1 MSSNSSFANI
11 TSPHAHG
18 GNTTSRIMLLVI
30 LATVPGVIALTYF
43 FGWGNLI
50 NIVLAS
56 ITALT
61 CEALILKIR
70 KRPIIFSLK
79 DNSALLTA
87 ILLGIALPPFA
98 PWWVTVV
105 AVSFAMVFAKH
116 LYGGLGNN
124 PFNPAMVGYALVLIS
139 FPVQMTTTW
148 ALPFFLTPDTLIPGQ
163 GIVSAQIM
171 SFTDTLGVIFSNTSN
186 LANGLTD
193 AFSGATPLD
202 TYKHLAKN
210 ETAIEILQGPLFADV
225 SSGGSASNWFAGGW
239 EFVNIAFLIGGLALL
254 ALRIFTWHIPFSILA
269 ALGTCSML
277 FGWDADLYVPWSLH
291 IFTGATMLCAFF
303 IATDPVTAS
312 TTPLGKIIYGAGI
325 GILIFVI
332 RTWGAY
338 PDAVAFAVLL
348 MNFAAPLID
357 TYTQP
362 RTYGHEK
369 AKRGLATKPDTNSN
383 KEG

>member
-1 MSSNSSFANI
+1 MAFVNI

-30 LATVPGVIALTYF
+30 LATVPGIIALTYF

-50 NIVLAS
+50 NIALAS

-61 CEALILKIR
+61 CEAIVLRIR
-70 KRPIIFSLK
+70 KRPVMFVLK
-79 DNSALLTA
+79 DNTALLTA
-87 ILLGIALPPFA
+87 VLLGIALPPFV

-105 AVSFAMVFAKH
+105 AVSFSMIFAKH

-148 ALPFFLTPDTLIPGQ
+148 ASPFFLNQDILSAGQTL
-163 GIVSAQIM
+163 SL
-171 SFTDTLGVIFSNTSN
+171 TDTLSVIFSS
-186 LANGLTD
+186 AAALTD
-193 AFSGATPLD
+193 GYSGATPLD

-210 ETAIEILQGPLFADV
+210 ETAIEIMQGPLFADAT
-225 SSGGSASNWFAGGW
+225 SGGSASNWFAGGW

-254 ALRIFTWHIPFSILA
+254 ALRIFTWHIPFSLLA
-269 ALGTCSML
+269 ALGTCSMI

-291 IFTGATMLCAFF
+291 IFTGATMLGAFF
-303 IATDPVTAS
+303 IATDPVSAS
-312 TTPLGKIIYGAGI
+312 TTPLGKIIFGAGI

-362 RTYGHEK
+362 RTYGHDK
-369 AKRGLATKPDTNSN
+369 AKRGLLVKESESSSINPSD

>member
-1 MSSNSSFANI
+1 MAFVNI

-30 LATVPGVIALTYF
+30 LATVPGIIALTYF

-50 NIVLAS
+50 NIALAS

-61 CEALILKIR
+61 CEAIVLRIR
-70 KRPIIFSLK
+70 KRPVMFVLK
-79 DNSALLTA
+79 DNTALLTA
-87 ILLGIALPPFA
+87 VLLGIALPPFA

-105 AVSFAMVFAKH
+105 AVSFSMIFAKH

-148 ALPFFLTPDTLIPGQ
+148 ASPFFLNQDILSAGQTL
-163 GIVSAQIM
+163 SL
-171 SFTDTLGVIFSNTSN
+171 TDTLSVIFSS
-186 LANGLTD
+186 APALTD
-193 AFSGATPLD
+193 GYSGATPLD

-210 ETAIEILQGPLFADV
+210 ETAIEILQGPLFADAT
-225 SSGGSASNWFAGGW
+225 SGGSASNWFAGGW

-254 ALRIFTWHIPFSILA
+254 ALRIFTWHIPFSLLA
-269 ALGTCSML
+269 ALGTCSMI

-291 IFTGATMLCAFF
+291 IFTGATMLGAFF
-303 IATDPVTAS
+303 IATDPVSAS
-312 TTPLGKIIYGAGI
+312 TTPLGKIIFGAGI

-362 RTYGHEK
+362 RTYGHDK
-369 AKRGLATKPDTNSN
+369 AKRGLLVKESESSSINPSD

>member
-1 MSSNSSFANI
+1 MALSNSGFVKI
-11 TSPHAHG
+11 TSPHTHG

-30 LATVPGVIALTYF
+30 LATVPGIIALTYF
-43 FGWGNLI
+43 FGWGTLI

-56 ITALT
+56 FTALA

-70 KRPIIFSLK
+70 KRPISFFLK

-87 ILLGIALPPFA
+87 VLLGIALPPLA

-105 AVSFAMVFAKH
+105 AVSFAMIFAKH

-139 FPVQMTTTW
+139 FPVQMTTNWTVPYFMSG
-148 ALPFFLTPDTLIPGQ
+148 AETIP
-163 GIVSAQIM
+163 
-171 SFTDTLGVIFSNTSN
+171 FTDSLSVIFSGTE
-186 LANGLTD
+186 GLSD
-193 AFSGATPLD
+193 AFTGATPLD

-210 ETAIEILQGPLFADV
+210 ETAIEILQNPLFSSDV
-225 SSGGSASNWFAGGW
+225 AGAASGGSASNWFAGGW
-239 EFVNIAFLIGGLALL
+239 EFVNIAFLLGGLALL
-254 ALRIFTWHIPFSILA
+254 ALRIFTWHIPFSLLA
-269 ALGTCSML
+269 ALGTCSVI

-291 IFTGATMLCAFF
+291 IFTGATMLGAFF

-369 AKRGLATKPDTNSN
+369 AKRGMPAKPDTSTTDSTS

>member
-1 MSSNSSFANI
+1 MAFVNI

-30 LATVPGVIALTYF
+30 LATVPGIIALTYF

-50 NIVLAS
+50 NIVLAG
-56 ITALT
+56 ITALI
-61 CEALILKIR
+61 CEAVILKIR
-70 KRPIIFSLK
+70 KRPLGFFLK

-87 ILLGIALPPFA
+87 VLLGIALPPFV

-105 AVSFAMVFAKH
+105 AVSFSMVFAKH

-148 ALPFFLTPDTLIPGQ
+148 ASPFFLNAEQSL
-163 GIVSAQIM
+163 SL
-171 SFTDTLGVIFSNTSN
+171 TDTLSVIFSSTP
-186 LANGLTD
+186 GLSD
-193 AFSGATPLD
+193 GFSGATPLD
-202 TYKHLAKN
+202 TYKHLANN
-210 ETAIEILQGPLFADV
+210 ETSLEILQGPLFSSDV
-225 SSGGSASNWFAGGW
+225 ANATSGGSASNWFAGGW

-254 ALRIFTWHIPFSILA
+254 ALRIFTWHIPLSLLA

-291 IFTGATMLCAFF
+291 IFTGATMLGAFF

-362 RTYGHEK
+362 RTYGHDK
-369 AKRGLATKPDTNSN
+369 AKRGMPAKPDAAAADNSS

>member
-1 MSSNSSFANI
+1 MSFVNI

-18 GNTTSRIMLLVI
+18 GNSTSRIMLLVI
-30 LATVPGVIALTYF
+30 LATVPGIIALTYF

-50 NIVLAS
+50 NIALAS

-61 CEALILKIR
+61 CEAIVLKIR
-70 KRPIIFSLK
+70 KRPISVILK

-87 ILLGIALPPFA
+87 VLIGIALPPFA

-148 ALPFFLTPDTLIPGQ
+148 ATPFFLNHDVLAAGQTL
-163 GIVSAQIM
+163 
-171 SFTDTLGVIFSNTSN
+171 SFVDSLSVIFSSTP
-186 LANGLTD
+186 GLTD
-193 AFSGATPLD
+193 GFSGATPLD

-210 ETAIEILQGPLFADV
+210 ETAVEIMQGPLFSSDV
-225 SSGGSASNWFAGGW
+225 ANATSGGSASNWFAGGW

-254 ALRIFTWHIPFSILA
+254 ALRIFTWHIPFSLLA

-291 IFTGATMLCAFF
+291 IFTGATMLGAFF

-338 PDAVAFAVLL
+338 PDAVAFAILL

-369 AKRGLATKPDTNSN
+369 AKRGMPAKPEASN

>member
-1 MSSNSSFANI
+1 MAFVNI

-30 LATVPGVIALTYF
+30 LATVPGIIALTYF

-50 NIVLAS
+50 NIALAS
-56 ITALT
+56 ITALA
-61 CEALILKIR
+61 CEAIVLRIR
-70 KRPIIFSLK
+70 KRPVMFVLK
-79 DNSALLTA
+79 DNTALLTA
-87 ILLGIALPPFA
+87 VLLGIALPPFV

-105 AVSFAMVFAKH
+105 AVSFSMIFAKH

-148 ALPFFLTPDTLIPGQ
+148 ASPFFLNQDILNAGQTLSLGDTL
-163 GIVSAQIM
+163 S
-171 SFTDTLGVIFSNTSN
+171 VIFSS
-186 LANGLTD
+186 APALTD
-193 AFSGATPLD
+193 GYSGATPLD

-210 ETAIEILQGPLFADV
+210 ETAIEILQGPLFADAT
-225 SSGGSASNWFAGGW
+225 SGGSASNWFAGGW

-254 ALRIFTWHIPFSILA
+254 ALRIFTWHIPFSLLA
-269 ALGTCSML
+269 ALGTCSMI

-291 IFTGATMLCAFF
+291 IFTGATMLGAFF
-303 IATDPVTAS
+303 IATDPVSAS
-312 TTPLGKIIYGAGI
+312 TTPLGKIIFGAGI

-369 AKRGLATKPDTNSN
+369 AKRGLLVKESTSTAESSSIDPSD

>member
-1 MSSNSSFANI
+1 MALSNTGFVNI

-18 GNTTSRIMLLVI
+18 GNSTRRIMLLVI
-30 LATVPGVIALTYF
+30 LATVPGIIALTYF
-43 FGWGNLI
+43 FGWGSII
-50 NIVLAS
+50 NIALAS
-56 ITALT
+56 VTALT

-70 KRPIIFSLK
+70 KRPIGFFLK

-87 ILLGIALPPFA
+87 VLLGIALPPLA

-105 AVSFAMVFAKH
+105 AVSFAMIFAKH

-148 ALPFFLTPDTLIPGQ
+148 ASPFFLTADQTLPFGDSLRI
-163 GIVSAQIM
+163 
-171 SFTDTLGVIFSNTSN
+171 IFSGAAN
-186 LANGLTD
+186 LGD

-202 TYKHLAKN
+202 TYKHLASN
-210 ETAIEILQGPLFADV
+210 ETAAEILQGPLF
-225 SSGGSASNWFAGGW
+225 SNETSGGSASNWFAGGW

-254 ALRIFTWHIPFSILA
+254 ALRIFTWHIPFSLLA
-269 ALGTCSML
+269 ALGTCSMI
-277 FGWDADLYVPWSLH
+277 FGWDGDLYVPWSLH
-291 IFTGATMLCAFF
+291 IFTGATMLGAFF

-325 GILIFVI
+325 GILIFAI

-362 RTYGHEK
+362 RTYGHDK
-369 AKRGLATKPDTNSN
+369 ANRGLPTKPDSAN

>member
-1 MSSNSSFANI
+1 MAFVNI

-30 LATVPGVIALTYF
+30 LATVPGIIALTYF

-50 NIVLAS
+50 NIALAS

-61 CEALILKIR
+61 CEAIVLRIR
-70 KRPIIFSLK
+70 KRPIMFVLK
-79 DNSALLTA
+79 DNTALLTA
-87 ILLGIALPPFA
+87 VLLGIALPPFV

-105 AVSFAMVFAKH
+105 AVSFSMVFAKH

-148 ALPFFLTPDTLIPGQ
+148 ASPFFLNQDILSAGQTL
-163 GIVSAQIM
+163 SL
-171 SFTDTLGVIFSNTSN
+171 TDTLSVIFSSTP
-186 LANGLTD
+186 ALTD
-193 AFSGATPLD
+193 GYSGATPLD

-210 ETAIEILQGPLFADV
+210 ETAIEILQGPLFADTT
-225 SSGGSASNWFAGGW
+225 SGGSTSNWFAGGW

-254 ALRIFTWHIPFSILA
+254 ALRIFTWHIPFSLLA
-269 ALGTCSML
+269 ALGTCSMI
-277 FGWDADLYVPWSLH
+277 FGWDTDLYVPWSLH
-291 IFTGATMLCAFF
+291 IFTGATMLGAFF
-303 IATDPVTAS
+303 IATDPVSAS
-312 TTPLGKIIYGAGI
+312 TTPLGKIIFGAGI

-362 RTYGHEK
+362 RTYGHDK
-369 AKRGLATKPDTNSN
+369 PKRGLLVKESASAAASSSTDPSS

>member
-1 MSSNSSFANI
+1 MAFVNI

-30 LATVPGVIALTYF
+30 LATVPGIIALTYF

-50 NIVLAS
+50 NIALAS

-61 CEALILKIR
+61 CEAIVLRIR
-70 KRPIIFSLK
+70 KRPVMFVLK
-79 DNSALLTA
+79 DNTALLTA
-87 ILLGIALPPFA
+87 VLLGIALPPFA

-105 AVSFAMVFAKH
+105 AVSFSMIFAKH

-148 ALPFFLTPDTLIPGQ
+148 ASPFFLNQDILSAGQTL
-163 GIVSAQIM
+163 SL
-171 SFTDTLGVIFSNTSN
+171 TDTLSVIFSS
-186 LANGLTD
+186 APALTD
-193 AFSGATPLD
+193 GYSGATPLD

-210 ETAIEILQGPLFADV
+210 ETAIEIMQGPLFADAT
-225 SSGGSASNWFAGGW
+225 SGGSASNWFAGGW

-254 ALRIFTWHIPFSILA
+254 ALRIFTWHIPFSLLA
-269 ALGTCSML
+269 ALGTCSMI

-291 IFTGATMLCAFF
+291 IFTGATMLGAFF
-303 IATDPVTAS
+303 IATDPVSAS
-312 TTPLGKIIYGAGI
+312 TTPLGKIIFGAGI

-362 RTYGHEK
+362 RTYGHDK
-369 AKRGLATKPDTNSN
+369 AKRGLLVKESESSSINPSD

>member
-1 MSSNSSFANI
+1 MAANGFVNI

-18 GNTTSRIMLLVI
+18 GNSTRRIMMLVI
-30 LATVPGVIALTYF
+30 LATLPGIAALTYF

-61 CEALILKIR
+61 CEAIILKIR
-70 KRPIIFSLK
+70 KRPIGFFLN

-87 ILLGIALPPFA
+87 VLLGIALPPLA

-116 LYGGLGNN
+116 IYGGLGNN

-148 ALPFFLTPDTLIPGQ
+148 ALPFFLSDGVISDGQ
-163 GIVSAQIM
+163 TITFADS
-171 SFTDTLGVIFSNTSN
+171 LRVIFSNSATVAAS
-186 LANGLTD
+186 LSD
-193 AFSGATPLD
+193 AFTGATPLD
-202 TYKHLAKN
+202 TYKHLATN
-210 ETAIEILQGPLFADV
+210 QTALEIMQGPLFADETL
-225 SSGGSASNWFAGGW
+225 GGSASNWFAGGW
-239 EFVNIAFLIGGLALL
+239 EFVNIGFLIGGLVLL
-254 ALRIFTWHIPFSILA
+254 ALRIFTWHIPVSLLA
-269 ALGTCSML
+269 ALGTCSL
-277 FGWDADLYVPWSLH
+277 IFGWDADLYVPWSLH
-291 IFTGATMLCAFF
+291 IFTGATMLGAFF

-332 RTWGAY
+332 RTWGSY

-348 MNFAAPLID
+348 MNFAAPFID

-362 RTYGHEK
+362 RTYGHNT
-369 AKRGLATKPDTNSN
+369 AKRGMVGKPDADK

>member
-1 MSSNSSFANI
+1 MANNSAGFVNI

-18 GNTTSRIMLLVI
+18 GNTTSRIMMTVI
-30 LATVPGVIALTYF
+30 LATIPGVAALTYF
-43 FGWGNLI
+43 FGWGTLI

-56 ITALT
+56 VTALG
-61 CEALILKIR
+61 CEALILKMR
-70 KRPIIFSLK
+70 KRPVGFILK

-87 ILLGIALPPFA
+87 VLLGIALPPFA

-105 AVSFAMVFAKH
+105 AVSFSMVFAKH

-148 ALPFFLTPDTLIPGQ
+148 ALPFFLSDGQTIPFMDSLN
-163 GIVSAQIM
+163 I
-171 SFTDTLGVIFSNTSN
+171 IFSNSATVAAN
-186 LANGLTD
+186 LSDGYT
-193 AFSGATPLD
+193 GATPLD
-202 TYKHLAKN
+202 TYKHLASN
-210 ETAIEILQGPLFADV
+210 QTAVEIMQQPLFAND
-225 SSGGSASNWFAGGW
+225 SQGGSASNWFAGGW

-254 ALRIFTWHIPFSILA
+254 ALRIFTWHIPISLLA
-269 ALGTCSML
+269 ALGTCSL
-277 FGWDADLYVPWSLH
+277 IFGWDADMYVPWSLH
-291 IFTGATMLCAFF
+291 IFTGATMMGAFF
-303 IATDPVTAS
+303 IATDPVSAS

-348 MNFAAPLID
+348 MNFAAPFID

-362 RTYGHEK
+362 RTYGHVK
-369 AKRGLATKPDTNSN
+369 AKRGMPAKPDADKEPDKDVGK

>member
-1 MSSNSSFANI
+1 MAFVNI

-18 GNTTSRIMLLVI
+18 GNTTSRIMLYVI
-30 LATVPGVIALTYF
+30 LATVPGIIALTYF
-43 FGWGNLI
+43 FGWGTLI
-50 NIVLAS
+50 NIALAS
-56 ITALT
+56 FTALAS
-61 CEALILKIR
+61 EALILQIR
-70 KRPIIFSLK
+70 KRPISFILK

-87 ILLGIALPPFA
+87 VLLGIALPPFV

-148 ALPFFLTPDTLIPGQ
+148 AMPYFLSADQTL
-163 GIVSAQIM
+163 
-171 SFTDTLGVIFSNTSN
+171 SFADSLTVIFSSGQA
-186 LANGLTD
+186 LSDG
-193 AFSGATPLD
+193 FSGATPLD

-210 ETAIEILQGPLFADV
+210 ETAFEILQGPLFADAT
-225 SSGGSASNWFAGGW
+225 SGGSASNWFAAGW
-239 EFVNIAFLIGGLALL
+239 EYVNIAFLIGGLALL
-254 ALRIFTWHIPFSILA
+254 ALRIFTWHIPFSLLA

-291 IFTGATMLCAFF
+291 IFAGATMLGAFF

-312 TTPLGKIIYGAGI
+312 TTPLGKLIYGAGI

-369 AKRGLATKPDTNSN
+369 AKRGLAAKPDTN

>member
-1 MSSNSSFANI
+1 MSFVNI

-18 GNTTSRIMLLVI
+18 GNSTSRIMLLVI
-30 LATVPGVIALTYF
+30 LATVPGIIALTYF

-50 NIVLAS
+50 NIALAS

-61 CEALILKIR
+61 CEAIVLKIR
-70 KRPIIFSLK
+70 KRPISVILK

-87 ILLGIALPPFA
+87 VLIGIALPPFA

-148 ALPFFLTPDTLIPGQ
+148 ATPFFLNHEVLAAGQTL
-163 GIVSAQIM
+163 
-171 SFTDTLGVIFSNTSN
+171 SFVDSLSVIFSSTP
-186 LANGLTD
+186 GLTD
-193 AFSGATPLD
+193 GFSGATPLD

-210 ETAIEILQGPLFADV
+210 ETAVEIMQGPLFSSDV
-225 SSGGSASNWFAGGW
+225 ANATSGGSASNWFAGGW

-254 ALRIFTWHIPFSILA
+254 ALRIFTWHIPFSLLA

-291 IFTGATMLCAFF
+291 IFTGATMLGAFF

-338 PDAVAFAVLL
+338 PDAVAFAILL

-369 AKRGLATKPDTNSN
+369 AKRGMPAKPEASN

>member
-18 GNTTSRIMLLVI
+18 GNSTSRIMLLVI
-30 LATVPGVIALTYF
+30 LATVPGIIALTYF

-50 NIVLAS
+50 NIALAS
-56 ITALT
+56 FTAIV

-70 KRPIIFSLK
+70 KRPISFYLK

-105 AVSFAMVFAKH
+105 AVSFAMIFAKH

-139 FPVQMTTTW
+139 FPVQMTTSW
-148 ALPFFLTPDTLIPGQ
+148 ATPFFLTPDTLVAGQAIIPGQ
-163 GIVSAQIM
+163 IMGFADTVS
-171 SFTDTLGVIFSNTSN
+171 VIFSSS
-186 LANGLTD
+186 AGFTD
-193 AFSGATPLD
+193 AYSGATPLD

-210 ETAIEILQGPLFADV
+210 ETATEILQHPLFINDT
-225 SSGGSASNWFAGGW
+225 SGGSASNWFAGGW

-254 ALRIFTWHIPFSILA
+254 ALRIFTWHIPFSLLA

-291 IFTGATMLCAFF
+291 IFTGATMLGAFF

-312 TTPLGKIIYGAGI
+312 TTPLGKLIYGAGI

-362 RTYGHEK
+362 RTYGHDK
-369 AKRGLATKPDTNSN
+369 AKRGLPAKPDASN

>member
-1 MSSNSSFANI
+1 MAFMNI

-18 GNTTSRIMLLVI
+18 GNSTSRIMLLVI
-30 LATVPGVIALTYF
+30 LATVPGIMALTYF

-50 NIVLAS
+50 NIALAAF
-56 ITALT
+56 TALV
-61 CEALILKIR
+61 CEALILKVR
-70 KRPIIFSLK
+70 KRPISFFLK

-87 ILLGIALPPFA
+87 VLLGIALPPFA

-105 AVSFAMVFAKH
+105 AVSFAMIFAKH

-148 ALPFFLTPDTLIPGQ
+148 AMPFFLTDGQVLSFSDTL
-163 GIVSAQIM
+163 S
-171 SFTDTLGVIFSNTSN
+171 VIFSGSSP
-186 LANGLTD
+186 LVAGLSD

-210 ETAIEILQGPLFADV
+210 ETALEILQGPLFASDV
-225 SSGGSASNWFAGGW
+225 SGAASGGSASNWFAGGW

-254 ALRIFTWHIPFSILA
+254 ALRIFTWHIPFSLLA

-291 IFTGATMLCAFF
+291 IFTGATMLGAFF

-348 MNFAAPLID
+348 MNFAAPMID

-369 AKRGLATKPDTNSN
+369 AKRGLATKPDTSDE
-383 KEG
+383 EG

>member
-1 MSSNSSFANI
+1 MALTNTSFANI

-30 LATVPGVIALTYF
+30 LATVPGIIALTYF

-50 NIVLAS
+50 NIALAG

-61 CEALILKIR
+61 CEAIALRIR
-70 KRPIIFSLK
+70 KRPISFFLK

-87 ILLGIALPPFA
+87 VLLGIALPPFA

-105 AVSFAMVFAKH
+105 AVSFAMIFAKH

-148 ALPFFLTPDTLIPGQ
+148 AMPFFLNLGTIGAEQTL
-163 GIVSAQIM
+163 
-171 SFTDTLGVIFSNTSN
+171 SFADSLSVIFSGMP
-186 LANGLTD
+186 GLTD
-193 AFSGATPLD
+193 GFSGATPLD

-210 ETAIEILQGPLFADV
+210 ETAVEIMQGPLF
-225 SSGGSASNWFAGGW
+225 SSDTTGGSASNWFAGGW

-254 ALRIFTWHIPFSILA
+254 ALRIFTWHIPFSLLA
-269 ALGTCSML
+269 ALGTCSMI

-291 IFTGATMLCAFF
+291 IFTGATMLGAFF

-369 AKRGLATKPDTNSN
+369 AKRGMPAKPDASDNSS